1 MGPEDLQK
9 VLRLLPPG
17 EVREEILV
25 GLDTPDDAAVFQL
38 DGDTALVH
46 TVDFF
51 TPIVDD
57 PYLFGQIAAANA
69 LSDIYAMGGVP
80 LSAMNIVCFPCSL
93 GMEVLADILRGGL
106 DKVREAGAV
115 LVGGHTVEDEEPKYG
130 LAVTGKVHPGRVLTS
145 RGAAPG
151 DSLVLTK
158 PLGTGILAT
167 ALKGDFLREDEME
180 DALRGMAELNAR
192 AAAAAL
198 AAGARAC
205 TDVTGFGLLGHLLN
219 MLPEEGLSCE
229 VAASSLPVYARVR
242 EMASMGMV
250 PAGSYRNRDFL
261 QDKVEL
267 APGIDDVERDIL
279 FDPQTSGGLL
289 VALPPEG
296 LPVFAAHMQEDA
308 TWKRIGEFI
317 ACDRQLVR
325 VIP

>member
-1 MGPEDLQK
+1 MGPEDLEK

-25 GLDTPDDAAVFQL
+25 GLDTPDDAAVFLL
-38 DGDTALVH
+38 DEETALVH
-46 TVDFF
+46 TLDFF

-93 GMEVLADILRGGL
+93 GMDVLAAILRGGL

-130 LAVTGKVHPGRVLTS
+130 LAVTGKVHPRRILTS

-151 DSLVLTK
+151 DVLVLTK

-167 ALKGDFLREDEME
+167 ALKGHFLGEEEMG
-180 DALRGMAELNAR
+180 DALRGMTELNAR
-192 AAAAAL
+192 ASEAAL

-205 TDVTGFGLLGHLLN
+205 TDVTGFGFLGHLMN
-219 MLPEEGLSCE
+219 MLPEEGLACE
-229 VAASSLPVYARVR
+229 VSISSLPVYAHVR
-242 EMASMGMV
+242 EMAAMGMI
-250 PAGSYRNRDFL
+250 PAGCHRNRDFL
-261 QDKVEL
+261 QGKVDF
-267 APGIDDVERDIL
+267 ATGVDAVDRDIL

-296 LPVFAAHMQEDA
+296 LHEFTACVGEKDS
-308 TWKRIGEFI
+308 WKRVGEFVSGGV
-317 ACDRQLVR
+317 CPVKVL
-325 VIP
+325 P